1 MRAVVLDPGAMS
13 ARLVLERPVELADGQ
28 GGAGVSFEGVA
39 SLWARI
45 EPVGESSEERAGA
58 DLVTLTHRVWVRFRT
73 DIRSGMR
80 LRKGER
86 VFVIRSLRDPDEG
99 GRYLACLCEE
109 EGR

>member
-13 ARLVLERPVELADGQ
+13 ARLVLERPVEVADGQ
-28 GGAGVSFEGVA
+28 GGTDVSFEAVA

-45 EPVGESSEERAGA
+45 EPLGETSEERAGS
-58 DLVTLTHRVWVRFRT
+58 DLVTLTHRVWLRFRA

-86 VFVIRSLRDPDEG
+86 VFVIRSLRDPDDG
-99 GRYLACLCEE
+99 GRYLVCLCEE

>member
-1 MRAVVLDPGAMS
+1 MAMILDPGAMS

-28 GGAGVSFEGVA
+28 GGVAVSFEAVG

-45 EPVGESSEERAGA
+45 EPLGENREERAGS
-58 DLVTLTHRVWVRFRT
+58 DLVTLTHRVWLRFRA
-73 DIRSGMR
+73 DIAAGMR

-99 GRYLACLCEE
+99 GRYLVCLCEE
-109 EGR
+109 DGR